1 MVLIPYK
8 EGGEQT
14 LRNKQIINSNGGGV
28 EEEVPDE
35 SKQVEVT

>member
-1 MVLIPYK
+1 M
-8 EGGEQT
+8 EGGELT
-14 LRNKQIINSNGGGV
+14 LRNQQIIKLNGEGV

>member
-1 MVLIPYK
+1 MWQQVPYN
-8 EGGEQT
+8 EGGELT
-14 LRNKQIINSNGGGV
+14 LRNKQINLNGGGV